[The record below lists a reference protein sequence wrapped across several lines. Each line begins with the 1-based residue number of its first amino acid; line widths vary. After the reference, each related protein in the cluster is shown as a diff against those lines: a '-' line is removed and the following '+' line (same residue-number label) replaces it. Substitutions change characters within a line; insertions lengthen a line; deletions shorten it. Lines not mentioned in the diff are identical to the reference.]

1 MHSSRH
7 QTSYKCNFLQEMFL
21 TEAEE
26 MLASCPS
33 LSFTYFQTHTPACP
47 HNKIKDLM
55 GFSVFKVSDSPLIMI
70 LLVFS
75 FCRQLAFRLLVL
87 KIDLHIFSVLE

>member
-1 MHSSRH
+1 M
-7 QTSYKCNFLQEMFL
+7 

-26 MLASCPS
+26 MLASCPP

-47 HNKIKDLM
+47 HNKIKDLT
-55 GFSVFKVSDSPLIMI
+55 GLSVFKVSDSPLIMI
-70 LLVFS
+70 LSVFS
-75 FCRQLAFRLLVL
+75 FCRQLAFRLPVL